1 MNFLRLL
8 PVFLSALLLGA
19 HFLRLELIPFVVLAL
34 LFPAFLLFK
43 RLWATRLVQIFLV
56 LGALE
61 WIRILLIYVDE
72 RREDGQPWIR
82 LALILGFIAV
92 FTGGSALLFYF
103 SPSLRKRYGPDNSLT
118 EDSNM

>member
-8 PVFLSALLLGA
+8 PVFLSALLLCA
-19 HFLRLELIPFVVLAL
+19 HFLRLELIPVAVLAL
-34 LFPAFLLFK
+34 LFPTLLLF
-43 RLWATRLVQIFLV
+43 RRSWAIRIVQIFLV

-61 WIRILLIYVDE
+61 WIRILLIYVAE
-72 RREDGQPWIR
+72 RREIGQPWIR
-82 LALILGFIAV
+82 LAFILGFIAI

-103 SPSLRKRYGPDNSLT
+103 IGSLRKRYGLDNSLT